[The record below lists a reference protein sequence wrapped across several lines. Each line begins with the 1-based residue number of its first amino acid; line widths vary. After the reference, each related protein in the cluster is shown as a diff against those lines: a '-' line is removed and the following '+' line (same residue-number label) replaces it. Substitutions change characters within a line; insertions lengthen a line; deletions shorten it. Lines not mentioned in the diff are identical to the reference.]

1 LITMILN
8 ILSDH
13 FGRYLIAYSSC
24 KISVFP
30 KFTTPKLLFHLWVLM
45 KNHARTHTLQYPH
58 YLGNTISRWK
68 RQKYM
73 HVIYGYFH
81 RVNLKTMIQRHL
93 FKYALHTLLYVTT
106 KYPLPILRSP
116 HQMIFC
122 VIYSMWRS
130 FHCHVRYIA
139 HLLLP
144 SAGKLFIPVHRTGY
158 SSFRF
163 S

>member
-1 LITMILN
+1 MITVILN
-8 ILSDH
+8 IFSDY
-13 FGRYLIAYSSC
+13 FCRYLVTYGPG

-30 KFTTPKLLFHLWVLM
+30 KFTTPKMLLHLWMLM

-68 RQKYM
+68 RQKYVHM
-73 HVIYGYFH
+73 IWGNFH
-81 RVNLKTMIQRHL
+81 CVDLKTMIQSHFL
-93 FKYALHTLLYVTT
+93 KYTLHTLLYLTP

-116 HQMIFC
+116 YQMIFR
-122 VIYSMWRS
+122 VIYGMWRS
-130 FHCHVRYIA
+130 FHCHVQYIA
-139 HLLLP
+139 HLSLP